1 MAKIQTGLGRG
12 LGALISDVNSIQQ
25 AAHKPTTTEPAR
37 PLVSTS
43 EIEISKIEPNPY
55 QPRTEFNQEALEE
68 LAASLKLLG
77 LIQPITVRP
86 IENGRYQIISGERRF
101 RASQLAGLAT
111 IPAYIRKTDD
121 QGMLEMAIVEN
132 IQRED
137 LDSIEVALSFQRL
150 IEECNLT
157 QEAMAE
163 RVGKKRATVTNYL
176 RLLKLPAEIQFA
188 IRAKKITMGHAKALL
203 ALETDKE
210 QLKFA
215 NQIIEQDL
223 SVRQIEQKIQKLG
236 QKKEKKEKEEV
247 PVIELPDSHFRVIEI
262 IGKYFNNNVTAKR
275 DSKGNGE
282 ITIRFKND
290 SEMEMFLQAL
300 EKSNI

>member
-25 AAHKPTTTEPAR
+25 AAGRQAAAQPQR
-37 PLVSTS
+37 PLVSTA
-43 EIEISKIEPNPY
+43 EIEISRIEPNPY
-55 QPRTEFNQEALEE
+55 QPRTEFNQEALDE
-68 LAASLKLLG
+68 LAASIKLLG

-86 IENGRYQIISGERRF
+86 LSGGRYQIISGERRF
-101 RASQLAGLAT
+101 RASQIAGLER
-111 IPAYIRKTDD
+111 IPAYVRETDD
-121 QGMLEMAIVEN
+121 RGMLEMAIVEN

-188 IRAKKITMGHAKALL
+188 IRAKKISMGHAKALL
-203 ALETDKE
+203 SLENDKD

-223 SVRQIEQKIQKLG
+223 SVRQTEQKIQKLG
-236 QKKEKKEKEEV
+236 EKKEKKEKEAV
-247 PVIELPDSHFRVIEI
+247 QTIELPDTHFKVIDI
-262 IGKYFNNNVTAKR
+262 VGKYFNNNVSVKR
-275 DSKGNGE
+275 DGKGAGE
-282 ITIRFKND
+282 LTIRFSSD
-290 SEMEMFLQAL
+290 QEMEQFLKVL
-300 EKSNI
+300 ENSNI